1 MQLYETL
8 ADGILKDQIVI
19 GIKDNY
25 VRDRLLRTSQ
35 EGDDL
40 MLNKAID
47 ICRAAEQTVTHSR
60 TYRILPSIVP
70 PFWGVKKVGNRGW
83 DFNRIQQVVTK

>member
-47 ICRAAEQTVTHSR
+47 ICRAAEQTVTHSGCYVNLR
-60 TYRILPSIVP
+60 QHLHLNAYHLLFSYLT
-70 PFWGVKKVGNRGW
+70 
-83 DFNRIQQVVTK
+83 TKLLVLL